1 MAHMNSFEEEPSP
14 TTIDKYRSHLK
25 EVWTNAHRKW
35 EKYDEYYF
43 RTFNIWEGAESQS
56 RPNWLKPARATSLV
70 DNAVDHQLAS
80 EPTPHRSP
88 ATHSEDARIN
98 ADRVEAAL
106 KSILDEASLLEPSLT
121 WKQQGKNLV
130 HLGYSIHE
138 LGLDS
143 NVLQRRAAEPTREA
157 GTSDEEWRA
166 AQRLH
171 THYRRTAMPF
181 RTRSPHPA
189 RILLDPW

>member
-1 MAHMNSFEEEPSP
+1 M
-14 TTIDKYRSHLK
+14 
-25 EVWTNAHRKW
+25 
-35 EKYDEYYF
+35 
-43 RTFNIWEGAESQS
+43 
-56 RPNWLKPARATSLV
+56 
-70 DNAVDHQLAS
+70 
-80 EPTPHRSP
+80 
-88 ATHSEDARIN
+88 
-98 ADRVEAAL
+98 
-106 KSILDEASLLEPSLT
+106 
-121 WKQQGKNLV
+121 

-189 RILLDPW
+189 RILLDPWEKRPRVAVRHARRFSQDLHELTLARKARGRAADVWEVREGDPE